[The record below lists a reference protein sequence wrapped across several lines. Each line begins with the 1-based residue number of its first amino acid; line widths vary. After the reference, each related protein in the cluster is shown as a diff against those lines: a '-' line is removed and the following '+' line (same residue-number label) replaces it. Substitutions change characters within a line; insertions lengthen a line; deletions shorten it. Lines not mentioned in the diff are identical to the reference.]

1 MKPEPPARPT
11 LIALLHGPDQP
22 GLVAK
27 TANWIYQ
34 RNGNILHADQHR
46 DDEAGIF
53 FQRIEWEPA
62 GSAAGETDGFSAY
75 VQDLGM
81 EVAVARSD
89 VLPRIA
95 LFVSKIEHCFV
106 DFLARWKMGDFP
118 GELACVI
125 SNHTELKPI
134 TEFYGL
140 PFHHIPV
147 GKENKR
153 EAEAAQVSFLR
164 DYKIELVVMARY
176 MQVLSEQFLSSCGC
190 PVINIHHSFLPAFA
204 GAKPYHQA
212 HSRGVKLIGA
222 TAHYATAILD
232 DGPIIQQDVSP
243 VNHRHAVRDLVRKGR
258 DLEKSV
264 LAQAVR
270 WHLEHRVL
278 VYGNK
283 TVVFD

>member
-1 MKPEPPARPT
+1 M
-11 LIALLHGPDQP
+11 
-22 GLVAK
+22 
-27 TANWIYQ
+27 
-34 RNGNILHADQHR
+34 
-46 DDEAGIF
+46 
-53 FQRIEWEPA
+53 
-62 GSAAGETDGFSAY
+62 
-75 VQDLGM
+75 
-81 EVAVARSD
+81 
-89 VLPRIA
+89 PRVA

-106 DFLARWKMGDFP
+106 DFLARWKMAEFP
-118 GELACVI
+118 CELACVI
-125 SNHTELKPI
+125 SNHPDLSSVS
-134 TEFYGL
+134 EFYGV

-147 GKENKR
+147 DRDTRR
-153 EAEAAQVSFLR
+153 EAEQQQLSLLANYSI
-164 DYKIELVVMARY
+164 DLVVMTRY
-176 MQVLSEQFLSSCGC
+176 MQILSAGFLESCGC

-204 GAKPYHQA
+204 GARPYHQA

-243 VNHRHAVRDLVRKGR
+243 VNHRHDVRDLIRKGR

-270 WHLEHRVL
+270 WHLENRVL